1 MHIDI
6 SYRLIDINI
15 LGIIFFIVFPIVLNI
30 NIVYAISENQYLGGN
45 MCHGMYRMHGN
56 HGMNCCRR
64 FPTKEEKIQHL
75 EEYKKWL
82 ENEKKS
88 VEEEIEELKKAS

>member
-15 LGIIFFIVFPIVLNI
+15 LGIIFFIAFPIVLYI
-30 NIVYAISENQYLGGN
+30 NIAYTISENQYLSEK
-45 MCHGMYRMHGN
+45 MCHGMHGN
-56 HGMNCCRR
+56 HSMNCWRR
-64 FPTKEEKIQHL
+64 FPTKEEKILHL

-82 ENEKKS
+82 ENEKKG
-88 VEEEIEELKKAS
+88 VEETIEELKKAS